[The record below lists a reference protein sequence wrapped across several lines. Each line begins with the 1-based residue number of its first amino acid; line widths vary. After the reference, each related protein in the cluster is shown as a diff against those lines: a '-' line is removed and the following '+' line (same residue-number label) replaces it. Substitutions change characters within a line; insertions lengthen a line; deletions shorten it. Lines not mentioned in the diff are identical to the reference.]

1 MSLWH
6 EFGDAVNRDPLL
18 VAVVIAIDAD
28 RGTSTVEFPNGSQLV
43 VRGTTVEID
52 GHAFVRAGE
61 IRGTAPAVTPVEL
74 EV

>member
-6 EFGDAVNRDPLL
+6 EFGDAVARDPLL
-18 VAVVIAIDAD
+18 VAVVVDMDAA
-28 RGTSTVEFPNGSQLV
+28 RGLTTVEFPNGSQLV
-43 VRGTTVEID
+43 VRGTGVAVG

-61 IRGTAPAVTPVEL
+61 IRGVAPAVVPAEL